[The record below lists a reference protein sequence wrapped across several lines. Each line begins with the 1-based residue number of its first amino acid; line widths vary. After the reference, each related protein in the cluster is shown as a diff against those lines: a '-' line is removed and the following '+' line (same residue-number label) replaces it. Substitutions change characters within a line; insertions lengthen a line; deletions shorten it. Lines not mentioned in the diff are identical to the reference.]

1 LIELEVQKLSDPVR
15 VLGIDPGFGTLGYGI
30 IEARTSRVDLVAY
43 GAIKTESGEP
53 IPDRLLKIYD
63 ELEAITRKYSPHES
77 AVEELFF
84 FRNVTTAIE
93 VGEARGVIL
102 LVLRRLCVP
111 IYEYTPHQ
119 VKMAVTGY
127 GKAEKGQIQRTLKA
141 FLGMSETPKPD
152 DAADA
157 LAVAWCHISSRRFP
171 GGVRNV

>member
-1 LIELEVQKLSDPVR
+1 
-15 VLGIDPGFGTLGYGI
+15 
-30 IEARTSRVDLVAY
+30 
-43 GAIKTESGEP
+43 
-53 IPDRLLKIYD
+53 
-63 ELEAITRKYSPHES
+63 
-77 AVEELFF
+77 
-84 FRNVTTAIE
+84 
-93 VGEARGVIL
+93 VIL

-127 GKAEKGQIQRTLKA
+127 GRAEKGQIQRTLKA

-171 GGVRNV
+171 GGVR